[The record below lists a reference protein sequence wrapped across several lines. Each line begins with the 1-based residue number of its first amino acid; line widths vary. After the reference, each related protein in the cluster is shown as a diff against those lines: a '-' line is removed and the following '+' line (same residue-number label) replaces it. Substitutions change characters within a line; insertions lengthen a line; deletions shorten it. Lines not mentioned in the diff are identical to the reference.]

1 MESAKLSGFVATRV
15 LPAEYTLFEMEVP
28 NPQTRRAP
36 RASACK
42 SKELQAANQSRDVAR
57 GQRFWLGRC

>member
-1 MESAKLSGFVATRV
+1 